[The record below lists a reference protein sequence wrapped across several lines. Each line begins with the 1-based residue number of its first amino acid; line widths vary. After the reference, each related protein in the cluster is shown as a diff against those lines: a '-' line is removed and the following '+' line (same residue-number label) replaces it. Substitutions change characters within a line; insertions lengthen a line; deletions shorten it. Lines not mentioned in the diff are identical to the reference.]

1 MEAQMKHYQN
11 KLAFEMD
18 PSDLFEA
25 LNQGEKVMPLDARRL
40 QGFEIEHIPNA
51 LHIPHREMCAE
62 STKHLDREVL
72 YVVYCDG
79 IGCNAST
86 KGALNMTKLGFK
98 VKELIGGLE
107 WWKLD
112 GYATEGTKSSPE
124 GLKVQCAC

>member
-1 MEAQMKHYQN
+1 MEAQIKHYEN

-25 LNQGEKVMPLDARRL
+25 LNKGEKVIALDARGL
-40 QGFEIEHIPNA
+40 QGFEKEHIPNA
-51 LHIPHREMCAE
+51 LHIPHREMSVE
-62 STKHLDREVL
+62 STKHLDREML

-98 VKELIGGLE
+98 VKELIGGLA

-112 GYATEGTKSSPE
+112 GYATEGTESSPE